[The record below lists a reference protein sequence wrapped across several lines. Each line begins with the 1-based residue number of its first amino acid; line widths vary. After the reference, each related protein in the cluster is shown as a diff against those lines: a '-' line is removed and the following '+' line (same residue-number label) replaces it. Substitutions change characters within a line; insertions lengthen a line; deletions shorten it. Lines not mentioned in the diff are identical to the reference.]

1 MNFWTKTELQ
11 KEKKQ
16 TGNFSFHENV
26 LDIFWKEKFAG
37 LQIKRAIWEI
47 FISFSD
53 VIWERG

>member
-26 LDIFWKEKFAG
+26 LDIFWKEKFAV
-37 LQIKRAIWEI
+37 LQIKRAI
-47 FISFSD
+47 
-53 VIWERG
+53 